1 MFWFLSY
8 SATLRFPARNSVSVA
23 EAARQVF
30 YRKLELAKARRI
42 TIVGDSLTFTG
53 GFFRIASGMNI
64 LGPVGR
70 GRIGIQARD
79 GTVVI
84 QFRVSFIQLII
95 VSTMLVAL
103 MASVIASWGTEGPS
117 WGFYVFLWLWLVGG
131 NIVIFIPRFRGFIRR
146 GMREAM
152 KGDVT
157 K

>member
-53 GFFRIASGMNI
+53 GFFRIAS
-64 LGPVGR
+64 GR